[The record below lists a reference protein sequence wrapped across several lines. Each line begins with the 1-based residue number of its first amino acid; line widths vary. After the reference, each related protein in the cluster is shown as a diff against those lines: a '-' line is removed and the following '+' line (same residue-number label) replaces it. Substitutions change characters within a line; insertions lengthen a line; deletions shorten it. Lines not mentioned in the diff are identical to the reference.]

1 MANAWGSFTERQVF
15 SLNSREQQIGSP
27 LHVAA
32 VDSLAV
38 VEVVMSVELKC
49 RIQVMRICCIIFLL
63 LIYEQCGDKHMVFSL
78 ILLTV

>member
-1 MANAWGSFTERQVF
+1 MF

-27 LHVAA
+27 LHVAV
-32 VDSLAV
+32 VDSLVV

-49 RIQVMRICCIIFLL
+49 FVQVTRICCIIFLL

-78 ILLTV
+78 VLLTV

>member
-1 MANAWGSFTERQVF
+1 MF

-27 LHVAA
+27 LHVAV

-49 RIQVMRICCIIFLL
+49 LVQVTRICCIVFLL

-78 ILLTV
+78 VLLTV

>member
-1 MANAWGSFTERQVF
+1 MF

-27 LHVAA
+27 LHVAV

-49 RIQVMRICCIIFLL
+49 HIQVMRICCIIFLL
-63 LIYEQCGDKHMVFSL
+63 LIYEQCEDKHMVFSL
-78 ILLTV
+78 VLLTV

>member
-1 MANAWGSFTERQVF
+1 MF

>member
-1 MANAWGSFTERQVF
+1 MF

-27 LHVAA
+27 LHVAV

-38 VEVVMSVELKC
+38 VEVVMSVKLKC

-63 LIYEQCGDKHMVFSL
+63 LIYEQCEDKHMVFSL
-78 ILLTV
+78 VLLTV